1 MRGLIGLLLKTGL
14 PLSKKVIQSLA
25 KSVLTPLS
33 FTQSSAGMSK
43 KNLKCLT
50 YNNTNNIN

>member
-43 KNLKCLT
+43 KNLRCLT

>member
-25 KSVLTPLS
+25 KSVLTPLA
-33 FTQSSAGMSK
+33 FTQASAGMSK
-43 KNLKCLT
+43 KILGA
-50 YNNTNNIN
+50 